1 MYFVFLTYWY
11 GVCWWAVGKCISDK
25 RSASGNI
32 RVQSTC
38 TECIEICIQFMVYQ
52 DPILSSPN
60 PIFFCLVF
68 RQPATIKNFNLL
80 FFSLKKKI
88 TENTS
93 TWIWKLE
100 CTQSFDWIVKVK
112 VHLPSLKAYCWICNA
127 VIGSAH
133 FLSFPSFSKITW
145 IWSTNNNVWIHRCIL
160 DAAGVLFRLYL
171 LRLIVGSPFSPPY
184 SRPSLFPKV
193 AFTTGSAQNI
203 RRLTQRRW
211 LLPRLFCSH
220 WRIQWG

>member
-1 MYFVFLTYWY
+1 MCVGGRWVSAFQTKEVPQGIFEYSQRAQNVLKYVFNSWFIKTLFFR
-11 GVCWWAVGKCISDK
+11 A
-25 RSASGNI
+25 
-32 RVQSTC
+32 Q
-38 TECIEICIQFMVYQ
+38 IQFS
-52 DPILSSPN
+52 LS
-60 PIFFCLVF
+60 FF
-68 RQPATIKNFNLL
+68 RQPATVKNFNLL

>member
-68 RQPATIKNFNLL
+68 RQPATVKNFNLL
-80 FFSLKKKI
+80 FFKRRLQKI
-88 TENTS
+88 
-93 TWIWKLE
+93 
-100 CTQSFDWIVKVK
+100 
-112 VHLPSLKAYCWICNA
+112 HLRGFESSNVLKALTGLSKLKYICQVFRLTA
-127 VIGSAH
+127 EYVMH